1 MTDTPPP
8 IEFRS
13 AATVAV
19 HHPERVIEVLA
30 VPYDVETL
38 VEHRGRTVRET
49 IAAHAFAGAVT
60 SNRKRLAHRD
70 HDPVTGDKGPIVGIV
85 RRLTDRADGLRAAM
99 KISRGPLGDETLD
112 WAEDGI
118 LDASIGFRPNAGGEH
133 WSADRQSRRITNGFL
148 DHIALVPY
156 PAYEGAKVLAVR
168 AAAPPP
174 PPRSTPNLDRIHLAA
189 LAAHYGYALTQS
201 P

>member
-1 MTDTPPP
+1 MTEPLAP
-8 IEFRS
+8 IEFR
-13 AATVAV
+13 AAGPVTV

-30 VPYDVETL
+30 VPYDVETT
-38 VEHRGRTVRET
+38 VQHRGRTVRET

-70 HDPVTGDKGPIVGIV
+70 HDPITGDKGPIVGIV

-99 KISRGPLGDETLD
+99 KISHGPLGDETLD

-118 LDASIGFRPNAGGEH
+118 LDASIGFAPVAGHEH
-133 WSADRQSRRITNGFL
+133 WSADRQSRRITSAYL

-156 PAYEGAKVLAVR
+156 PAYEDAKVLAVR
-168 AAAPPP
+168 AAPAVAPAA
-174 PPRSTPNLDRIHLAA
+174 TPNLDRIQLAQ
-189 LAAHYGYALTQS
+189 LAAHYGYALTES
-201 P
+201 T